1 MSTPTTTITWT
12 IDTLEGDASDG
23 FADRA
28 HFIVVAV
35 SSETD
40 SNGVAYSD
48 GVSLDVTLERP
59 ETLVPFNDLP
69 KADVITAIK
78 STLGAEKVAQIEQIL
93 EARIAE
99 KITPTRFVA
108 LPSSWS

>member
-48 GVSLDVTLERP
+48 GVSHWMSPWNVLRLSC
-59 ETLVPFNDLP
+59 L
-69 KADVITAIK
+69 
-78 STLGAEKVAQIEQIL
+78 STTYQKL
-93 EARIAE
+93 
-99 KITPTRFVA
+99 T
-108 LPSSWS
+108 

>member
-48 GVSLDVTLERP
+48 GVSLMSPGT
-59 ETLVPFNDLP
+59 
-69 KADVITAIK
+69 
-78 STLGAEKVAQIEQIL
+78 S
-93 EARIAE
+93 
-99 KITPTRFVA
+99 
-108 LPSSWS
+108 